1 MQHDERAFIRFA
13 ALSPI
18 QSKAATVKAS
28 SGDLKPP
35 DAMIGNRYNPRQPNR

>member
-18 QSKAATVKAS
+18 QSKAATAEAF
-28 SGDLKPP
+28 SGGLEPA
-35 DAMIGNRYNPRQPNR
+35 DAMIGNRCDPRQLSR